1 MKKWRIK
8 NGGVYLGRALKLLWP
23 VVWLNAFFDRYTGG
37 RNRLAFFD
45 IASTF
50 PALNHITE
58 HQAIIKEE
66 LPAILRAKPSIPRYH
81 DIDLIQFS
89 ISGKLD
95 KDKDWK
101 ILMLYAMGERPAAN
115 RSLCPGTCALLDEI
129 PDLFQA
135 FFSILDAGKSIPP
148 HTGPY
153 RGYLRYHL
161 ALKVPRRNPPSLRV
175 KDQWYVWQEGKAI
188 LFDDTHCHE
197 VVNRADD
204 DRVVLV
210 IDVLRP
216 MPPVARL
223 VNRLIAQGAAKYV
236 YAKGVMRMS
245 LLISRLSKMVS
256 RSAMFPTLLGRAS
269 LGRHLLRLKCR

>member
-8 NGGVYLGRALKLLWP
+8 SGGIYLGRALKLLWP

-37 RNRLAFFD
+37 RNRPAFFD
-45 IASTF
+45 IDSTF
-50 PALNHITE
+50 PALNHITK

-66 LPAILRAKPSIPRYH
+66 LAAILRAKPSIPRYH
-81 DIDLIQFS
+81 DIDFIQFS
-89 ISGKLD
+89 ISGRLD

-216 MPPVARL
+216 MPAVARL

-236 YAKGVMRMS
+236 YAKGVMRIS
-245 LLISRLSKMVS
+245 LLIWRLSKMVS
-256 RSAMFPTLLGRAS
+256 RSA
-269 LGRHLLRLKCR
+269 

>member
-1 MKKWRIK
+1 VKKWAIK
-8 NGGVYLGRALKLLWP
+8 SRGVYLGRALKLLWP

-37 RNRLAFFD
+37 RNRPAFFD
-45 IASTF
+45 IDSTF
-50 PALNHITE
+50 PALNHVTE

-66 LPAILRAKPSIPRYH
+66 LAAILRAKASIPRYH

-89 ISGKLD
+89 ISGRLD

-101 ILMLYAMGERPAAN
+101 ILMLYAMGERPTAN
-115 RSLCPGTCALLDEI
+115 RSLCPRTCALLDEI

-161 ALKVPRRNPPSLRV
+161 ALKVPMRNPPSLRV

-197 VVNRADD
+197 VVNRSDD

-216 MPPVARL
+216 MPLVARL

-236 YAKGVMRMS
+236 YAKGVMRVS
-245 LLISRLSKMVS
+245 LLIWRLSKMVS
-256 RSAMFPTLLGRAS
+256 RSAY
-269 LGRHLLRLKCR
+269 

>member
-1 MKKWRIK
+1 MNKRRIK
-8 NGGVYLGRALKLLWP
+8 SGGVYLGRALKLLWP

-37 RNRLAFFD
+37 RNRPAFFD
-45 IASTF
+45 IDSTF
-50 PALNHITE
+50 PALNHVTE

-66 LPAILRAKPSIPRYH
+66 LAAILRAKASIPRYH

-89 ISGKLD
+89 ISGSID

-101 ILMLYAMGERPAAN
+101 ILMLYAMGERPAVN
-115 RSLCPGTCALLDEI
+115 RSLCPATCALLDKI

-204 DRVVLV
+204 DRVILV
-210 IDVLRP
+210 VDVLRP
-216 MPPVARL
+216 MPPLARL
-223 VNRLIAQGAAKYV
+223 VNRLIAQGAAKYI
-236 YAKGVMRMS
+236 YAKGVMKMS
-245 LLISRLSKMVS
+245 LLIWRLSKILW
-256 RSAMFPTLLGRAS
+256 RSA
-269 LGRHLLRLKCR
+269 

>member
-1 MKKWRIK
+1 MKRRQFKSGR
-8 NGGVYLGRALKLLWP
+8 VYLGRVLKLLWP

-37 RNRLAFFD
+37 RNRPAFFD
-45 IASTF
+45 IDSTF
-50 PALNHITE
+50 PALNHVTE

-66 LPAILRAKPSIPRYH
+66 LAAILQAKASIPRYH

-89 ISGKLD
+89 ISGRID

-101 ILMLYAMGERPAAN
+101 ILMLYAMGEGPAAN
-115 RSLCPGTCALLDEI
+115 RALCPATCALLDTI

-175 KDQWYVWQEGKAI
+175 KDQWYVWQEGKSI

-204 DRVVLV
+204 DRVILV

-216 MPPVARL
+216 MPPAPRF
-223 VNRLIAQGAAKYV
+223 VNRLIAQRAAKYV
-236 YAKGVMRMS
+236 YAKGVMKMS
-245 LLISRLSKMVS
+245 LLIWRLSKMVR
-256 RSAMFPTLLGRAS
+256 RSA
-269 LGRHLLRLKCR
+269 

>member
-1 MKKWRIK
+1 MSLHEPFQRVRKWRIK
-8 NGGVYLGRALKLLWP
+8 SGGVYLGRALKFLWP

-37 RNRLAFFD
+37 RNRPAFFD
-45 IASTF
+45 IDSTF
-50 PALNHITE
+50 PALNRITE
-58 HQAIIKEE
+58 HQAMIKEE
-66 LPAILRAKPSIPRYH
+66 LASILRAKPSIPRYH
-81 DIDLIQFS
+81 DIDFLQFS
-89 ISGKLD
+89 ISGRFD
-95 KDKDWK
+95 KDKNWK
-101 ILMLYAMGERPAAN
+101 ILMLYAMGERPSAN

-135 FFSILDAGKSIPP
+135 FFSILDAGKSIPR

-175 KDQWYVWQEGKAI
+175 KDQWYVWEEGKAI

-197 VVNRADD
+197 VVNSADA

-216 MPPVARL
+216 MPPVPHF

-236 YAKGVMRMS
+236 YAKGVMKMS
-245 LLISRLSKMVS
+245 LLIWRLSKMLCDLMPA
-256 RSAMFPTLLGRAS
+256 RP
-269 LGRHLLRLKCR
+269 

>member
-1 MKKWRIK
+1 MHKPFQRVKTWRIK
-8 NGGVYLGRALKLLWP
+8 SGGVYLWRALKYLWP
-23 VVWLNAFFDRYTGG
+23 VVRLNASFDRYTGG
-37 RNRLAFFD
+37 RNRPAFFD
-45 IASTF
+45 IDTTF
-50 PALNHITE
+50 PALNRITQ

-66 LPAILRAKPSIPRYH
+66 LAAILRVKPSIPKYH
-81 DIDLIQFS
+81 DIDFLQFS
-89 ISGKLD
+89 ISGRLD

-135 FFSILDAGKSIPP
+135 FFSILDAGKSIPR

-161 ALKVPRRNPPSLRV
+161 ALKVPQKNPPSLRV
-175 KDQWYVWQEGKAI
+175 KDQCYVWQEGEAI
-188 LFDDTHCHE
+188 LFDDTHYHE

-204 DRVVLV
+204 DRVIMVV
-210 IDVLRP
+210 DVLRP
-216 MPPVARL
+216 MPPVAHF
-223 VNRLIAQGAAKYV
+223 VNRLIARGAARYV

-245 LLISRLSKMVS
+245 LLISRVSKMLS
-256 RSAMFPTLLGRAS
+256 SSA
-269 LGRHLLRLKCR
+269 